1 MNSLFCKRIGFYTIL
16 IGSMLLSSLFGNA
29 RVSFTRPSSL
39 MRTPF
44 SSEIENFNQYIV
56 GFGGEITHFSKLN
69 YSSASYFQGSTPNGY
84 HFGLSYNKGLEY
96 LVEDVA
102 LASVP
107 SYLSFHFHKSV
118 FKRNNIGVSIGVH
131 DMLYTAKAPHRVSA
145 FSIFSYNK
153 KIKNKYN
160 LASTLGFGT
169 GYLANDSHDSES
181 ESSLTSS
188 NKFFLGLKLTLPA
201 LKEKGGLGVLLEYDG
216 SGINVGTSIPIN
228 KAWTVNVGITHFENI
243 AKFGDWGSNNNIL
256 DDAPALALGFQMN
269 IPKLKYKKVSSS
281 VKGLSNIY
289 SQMPYDESL
298 DSLIRHATV
307 IINSL
312 EDSLNNNNEA
322 NKTLKLTNQELN
334 QKINF
339 LQDSLGLSA
348 LDNKILIVNLN
359 KAMKYLSSSLE
370 AYYAQDYT
378 VALEK
383 TEQAIEIL
391 PDLAIAYARKG
402 SIYYRLGDTTRA
414 TINWNIALNLDPEY
428 DEVRIALQNVK
439 NNKDL
444 NTIKLPE

>member
-1 MNSLFCKRIGFYTIL
+1 
-16 IGSMLLSSLFGNA
+16 
-29 RVSFTRPSSL
+29 
-39 MRTPF
+39 
-44 SSEIENFNQYIV
+44 
-56 GFGGEITHFSKLN
+56 
-69 YSSASYFQGSTPNGY
+69 
-84 HFGLSYNKGLEY
+84 
-96 LVEDVA
+96 
-102 LASVP
+102 
-107 SYLSFHFHKSV
+107 
-118 FKRNNIGVSIGVH
+118 
-131 DMLYTAKAPHRVSA
+131 
-145 FSIFSYNK
+145 
-153 KIKNKYN
+153 
-160 LASTLGFGT
+160 
-169 GYLANDSHDSES
+169 
-181 ESSLTSS
+181 
-188 NKFFLGLKLTLPA
+188 
-201 LKEKGGLGVLLEYDG
+201 
-216 SGINVGTSIPIN
+216 
-228 KAWTVNVGITHFENI
+228 
-243 AKFGDWGSNNNIL
+243 
-256 DDAPALALGFQMN
+256 
-269 IPKLKYKKVSSS
+269 
-281 VKGLSNIY
+281 
-289 SQMPYDESL
+289 MPYDESL

-414 TINWNIALNLDPEY
+414 TINWNIALNLAPDY
-428 DEVRIALQNVK
+428 DEVRIAFQNF
-439 NNKDL
+439 NNNNDL